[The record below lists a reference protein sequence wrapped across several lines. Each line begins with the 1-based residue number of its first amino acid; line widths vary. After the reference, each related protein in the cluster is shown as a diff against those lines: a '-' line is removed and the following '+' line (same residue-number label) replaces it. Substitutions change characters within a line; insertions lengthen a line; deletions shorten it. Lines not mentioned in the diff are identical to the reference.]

1 MIPWQDHFQPGETLL
16 WQGAPLPGVR
26 NKARLTFL
34 TIFGIPFLLGGIA
47 GAIAG
52 LQTIFWKGQIGLG
65 LFILAIALILGGL
78 GFILVFWQ
86 WVDAARAHRTTRY
99 ALSNTCA
106 YIARLGPKQSCNTYP
121 ILASSE
127 TALEHRNGYDNLWFH
142 LRHERDSDGAP
153 TTTKIGFEGIADGLT
168 PYKLIRS
175 IQAGLT

>member
-1 MIPWQDHFQPGETLL
+1 MIQWQNYLQPGETLL

-26 NKARLTFL
+26 NKARLTAL
-34 TIFGIPFLLGGIA
+34 AIFGIPFLIVGIF
-47 GAIAG
+47 GTLAG
-52 LQTIFWKGQIGLG
+52 LQNIFWKNQIGLG
-65 LFILAIALILGGL
+65 LFILAIALILGAL
-78 GFILVFWQ
+78 GATLVFWQ
-86 WVDAARAHRTTRY
+86 WVVAARAHRTIRY
-99 ALSNTCA
+99 ALSSKCA
-106 YIARLGPKQSCNTYP
+106 YIAQTGAKLRLETYP

-127 TALEHRNGYDNLWFH
+127 TALERCNGYDNLWFH

>member
-26 NKARLTFL
+26 NKARLTAL
-34 TIFGIPFLLGGIA
+34 AIFGIPFLIFGIF
-47 GAIAG
+47 GTLAG
-52 LQTIFWKGQIGLG
+52 LQNIFWKNQIGLG
-65 LFILAIALILGGL
+65 LFILAIALILGAL
-78 GFILVFWQ
+78 GATLVFWQ
-86 WVDAARAHRTTRY
+86 WVVAARAHRTIRY
-99 ALSNTCA
+99 ALSSKCA
-106 YIARLGPKQSCNTYP
+106 YIAQTGPKLRLETYP

-127 TALEHRNGYDNLWFH
+127 TALEHGAGYDNLWFH